1 MSRNIF
7 VLTVGL
13 LLLQACNLDLEP
25 YEGLPESELIDSDQ
39 GIKGI
44 TVGNYN
50 YLKDAYYQRNFHFFG
65 EYGGDNVSLSGT
77 TTDHLF
83 YCYNYQHFP
92 AMSSTTNFWE
102 KAYQLVVGCNK
113 VILSVNS
120 ATTSAVQRELKG
132 ENLFLRAQTFFH
144 LCNTFSRPYYQD
156 AENNMGIP
164 LKLDDDLKNIPERSS
179 VAEVY
184 RQLVADLKEAEQ
196 LMSSRKSN
204 IYASKQAAQALL
216 SRVYLYMSGSI
227 ENPNQEYALKA
238 VEYATKVIDSGMF
251 HLLGK
256 EGYKSYFQVAPE
268 ENIETIFAVKHLPDI
283 DDRGWSSIG
292 SMYNYVNQQGWA
304 EMFASEPYREL
315 LNQNTEDVR
324 HSFIEPQYEQ
334 DGVTLQKRNGYPKYF
349 INKFSLQ
356 EGYPTLSSPV
366 FIRLAEMYL
375 NRAEGNARLGNKQAA
390 LDDVNLL
397 RERSGLSGQQLY
409 AIDDLKGR
417 ESVMEVVLEERR
429 LELAFEAHRRW
440 DIFRNGLTLDRH
452 YRGVH
457 ENDFETLSIP
467 PEHPRVIFYI
477 PESQMIVQDNL
488 VQNP

>member
-1 MSRNIF
+1 MSRNI
-7 VLTVGL
+7 VILTVGII
-13 LLLQACNLDLEP
+13 LLQACNLNLEP
-25 YEGLPESELIDSDQ
+25 YDGLPESELIDREH

-92 AMSSTTNFWE
+92 SMSSTSNFWE
-102 KAYQLVVGCNK
+102 KAYQLILGCNK
-113 VILSVNS
+113 VILNVDAKEASV
-120 ATTSAVQRELKG
+120 AQQELKG
-132 ENLFLRAQTFFH
+132 ENLYLRAQTFFH
-144 LCNTFSRPYYQD
+144 LCNTFGRPYYQNP
-156 AENNMGIP
+156 ESNLGIP
-164 LKLDDDLKNIPERSS
+164 LKLDDDPKNIPQRSS

-184 RQLVADLKEAEQ
+184 QQIISDLKEAER
-196 LMSSRKSN
+196 LMHANKLN
-204 IYASKQAAQALL
+204 IYTSKEAAQALL
-216 SRVYLYMSGSI
+216 SRVYLYMSGSV
-227 ENPNQEYALKA
+227 ENPNVEYASMA
-238 VEYATKVIDSGMF
+238 VDYATKVIDSGKYD
-251 HLLGK
+251 LLK
-256 EGYKSYFQVAPE
+256 TEAYKTYFQSAPE
-268 ENIETIFAVKHLPDI
+268 ENSETIFAVKHIQDI

-315 LNQNTEDVR
+315 LSQNTEDVR

-334 DGVTLQKRNGYPKYF
+334 DGVTLQKRNGYPKFF
-349 INKFSLQ
+349 INKFSMQ
-356 EGYPTLSSPV
+356 EGQPTLSSPV

-375 NRAEGNARLGNKQAA
+375 NRAEGNARIGEDQAA
-390 LDDVNLL
+390 LNDVNLL
-397 RERSGLSGQQLY
+397 RERAGLAGNQLY
-409 AIDDLKGR
+409 TLDDLKGK
-417 ESVMEVVLEERR
+417 ETVLEVVLEERR

-440 DIFRNGLTLDRH
+440 DIFRNGLTLDRR

-457 ENDFETLSIP
+457 ENDSEMLLISA
-467 PEHPRVIFYI
+467 EHPRVVFFI
-477 PESQMIVQDNL
+477 PESQIIVQDNL